1 MAMVTG
7 YPMNGRVEAPVM
19 DVEEEKELDSY
30 GVFYD
35 LGKAWSALSDAGSRL
50 ADAADRAE
58 GFPPVEARIV
68 SVLEAVEGLQGE
80 IQQMREKLMQEVRSA

>member
-7 YPMNGRVEAPVM
+7 YPMSGRVEAPVM

-58 GFPPVEARIV
+58 GFPVEARIV
-68 SVLEAVEGLQGE
+68 SVLEAVEALQGE